1 MLPYSVN
8 GAPTQSDLFKKVCV
22 FALIYMVVALHTLQL
37 PCFFIF
43 GINQPCPG
51 CTEVS
56 SCAFLVV
63 LGAVN
68 ASMETAAAVHFHH

>member
-8 GAPTQSDLFKKVCV
+8 GAPTQPDLFKKVCV
-22 FALIYMVVALHTLQL
+22 FALIYMVVALHTPQL
-37 PCFFIF
+37 PCFFIS

-51 CTEVS
+51 CTEVL

-68 ASMETAAAVHFHH
+68 ANIETVAAIRFHY